1 MPRIAPLACS
11 VVLCLSGPVASA
23 QTPEAY
29 SAAKPVRTAKPRPI
43 KPVPAP
49 AKTRTAPSLEPR
61 ADIGDRAGD
70 IPLTVADAVF
80 MALRENRTIRSAYID
95 RITQKFDLRVVE
107 DRFTP
112 QFGVTGAALRQRI
125 AGVTT
130 TSLSLTPGVTTLL
143 PTGGTV
149 GFGWTEQATD
159 LPGLH
164 TRVSSGVLAVSQPLL
179 RGAGLDVTMA
189 PIRSARLGERINQLR
204 LKATVSE
211 TIGQVIFSYREL
223 LRAQE
228 ALRLAH
234 AAVGRAETLLDIN
247 RALITAGRM
256 AEVDIVQTE
265 ADLENQRI
273 RVLEATRS
281 LDAGRIQ
288 LLNLLALDLGTPIVA
303 RESTSPARVTT
314 RLPDLM
320 RIALAQRPDYLSQ
333 RNVIEQNRLGLV
345 VARNERLW
353 DLSAFGTGTVGRTA
367 VSGPFPGATHVAD
380 LTVGLALTAP
390 LNDLR
395 REQPAVQ
402 AGASLQ
408 NAELQLEVIRQGV
421 EMQIRNS
428 ATDIDIRWRQIEVAR
443 RARDLAARAVEI
455 EKEKLQVGRSAN
467 FQVRSLENDLRAS
480 ESQQLNAV
488 IGYLNALTLLD
499 VQLGTTLETWHIALR
514 E

>member
-1 MPRIAPLACS
+1 MPRIAAVALGLAGLLSGVFSGRAVAARAPRAPLA
-11 VVLCLSGPVASA
+11 VEPARTV
-23 QTPEAY
+23 
-29 SAAKPVRTAKPRPI
+29 KPVTATAKPRTPSRE
-43 KPVPAP
+43 PA
-49 AKTRTAPSLEPR
+49 
-61 ADIGDRAGD
+61 AGD

-80 MALRENRTIRSAYID
+80 MALRENRTIRSAYVD
-95 RITQKFDLRVVE
+95 RVAQKFDLRVVE

-112 QFGVTGAALRQRI
+112 QFGVTGGVLRQRI

-130 TSLSLTPGVTTLL
+130 TSLSVTPGVTTLL

-149 GFGWTEQATD
+149 GFGWTEQASDT
-159 LPGLH
+159 LGLR
-164 TRVSSGVLAVSQPLL
+164 TRSSAGVLSVSQPLL
-179 RGAGLDVTMA
+179 RGAGVEVTMA
-189 PIRSARLGERINQLR
+189 PVLSARLGERINRLR

-211 TIGQVIFSYREL
+211 TIGQVIFSYRDL

-228 ALRLAH
+228 DLRLAH
-234 AAVGRAETLLDIN
+234 AAVDRAETLLDIN
-247 RALITAGRM
+247 RALIAAGRM
-256 AEVDIVQTE
+256 AEVDVVQTE

-273 RVLEATRS
+273 RVLEATRT
-281 LDAGRIQ
+281 LDTARLR
-288 LLNLLALDLGTPIVA
+288 LLDLLALDLGTPIVA
-303 RESTSPARVTT
+303 RESISPARVTT

-320 RIALAQRPDYLSQ
+320 QVALAQRPDYLSQ
-333 RNVIEQNRLGLV
+333 RDVIEQNRLGLV

-353 DLSAFGTGTVGRTA
+353 DLSVFGTGTLGRTS
-367 VSGPFPGATHVAD
+367 VSGAASSTTGVAD
-380 LTVGLALTAP
+380 MTVGLAFTAP

-402 AGASLQ
+402 AGASLR
-408 NAELQLEVIRQGV
+408 NAELQLEAIRQGV

-428 ATDIDIRWRQIEVAR
+428 ATEIDIRWRQLEGSR

-455 EKEKLQVGRSAN
+455 EKEKLKVGRSAN